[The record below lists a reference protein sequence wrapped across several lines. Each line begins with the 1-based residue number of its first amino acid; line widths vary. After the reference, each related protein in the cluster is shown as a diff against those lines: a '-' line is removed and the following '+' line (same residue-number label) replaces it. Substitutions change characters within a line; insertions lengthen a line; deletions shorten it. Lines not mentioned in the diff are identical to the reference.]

1 MCQLEKMGFFML
13 DWQKCH
19 LNERGDSDL
28 TQSVSLSSRKP
39 LACRSFQSWLRTI
52 FFLVF
57 LMPVVEFLAHSLLSD
72 AHAAE
77 PALPS
82 LMVSD
87 PSLQRDLA
95 GNWVLKGGVSV
106 SLSSA
111 LIAAI
116 ERGVALEFESI
127 FRARKTR
134 WIFFK
139 SLVYEEKRVARL
151 QFQPLTRLFYVTK
164 EGSPIEAFDDLTK
177 ALRACLVVKNWEVAP
192 SQQVFDGLELSLRLR
207 LDENA
212 LPKPLLIGAL
222 TTADYQLTTGWLAVN
237 YQEEATAQ

>member
-1 MCQLEKMGFFML
+1 MCQLEKMGSFML

-19 LNERGDSDL
+19 LIERSDL
-28 TQSVSLSSRKP
+28 DLKRSASLSPRKP
-39 LACRSFQSWLRTI
+39 LVWRPLQSCFRTAI
-52 FFLVF
+52 FLVF
-57 LMPVVEFLAHSLLSD
+57 LIPVVAFFAHSLLRD

-87 PSLQRDLA
+87 PRLERDLA

-106 SLSSA
+106 SLSPA

-134 WIFFK
+134 WVVFK
-139 SLVYEEKRVARL
+139 SLVYQEKRVARL
-151 QFQPLTRLFYVTK
+151 QFQPLTRLFYVNK

-177 ALRACLVVKNWEVAP
+177 ALRACLVVKDWEVAP

-222 TTADYQLTTGWLAVN
+222 TTADYQLTTGWLTVN
-237 YQEEATAQ
+237 YQEEVTGQ